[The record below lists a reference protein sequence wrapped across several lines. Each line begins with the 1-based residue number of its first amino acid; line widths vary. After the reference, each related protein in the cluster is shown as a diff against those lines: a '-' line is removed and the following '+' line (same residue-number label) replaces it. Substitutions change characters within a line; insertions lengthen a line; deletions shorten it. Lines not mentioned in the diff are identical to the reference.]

1 MTKILCFLGILL
13 SVSLCVQSWG
23 MYLSWL
29 YIPWV
34 FFIITAAFIAYNIGS
49 EVYLKEFYLRP
60 SIICLLSLLIVGFQL
75 SIDDVLGYSSLNST
89 IFSGASEYADQAFFR
104 HRFLCFHTY
113 WDWGKVATYYLGITA
128 MIQMLSM
135 LKFGLV

>member
-34 FFIITAAFIAYNIGS
+34 FFIITAAFIAYNI
-49 EVYLKEFYLRP
+49 E
-60 SIICLLSLLIVGFQL
+60 SLF
-75 SIDDVLGYSSLNST
+75 
-89 IFSGASEYADQAFFR
+89 E
-104 HRFLCFHTY
+104 RFL
-113 WDWGKVATYYLGITA
+113 
-128 MIQMLSM
+128 S
-135 LKFGLV
+135 